1 MNLKA
6 CSSLKSVSMKVL
18 KKKKKAKVLVGGRKR
33 QGQSSSNFKPS
44 ITPTRPE
51 TDTE

>member
-1 MNLKA
+1 
-6 CSSLKSVSMKVL
+6 
-18 KKKKKAKVLVGGRKR
+18 LVGGRKR

-44 ITPTRPE
+44 ITPTTPE

>member
-18 KKKKKAKVLVGGRKR
+18 KKKKAKVLVGGRKR

-44 ITPTRPE
+44 ITPTTPE